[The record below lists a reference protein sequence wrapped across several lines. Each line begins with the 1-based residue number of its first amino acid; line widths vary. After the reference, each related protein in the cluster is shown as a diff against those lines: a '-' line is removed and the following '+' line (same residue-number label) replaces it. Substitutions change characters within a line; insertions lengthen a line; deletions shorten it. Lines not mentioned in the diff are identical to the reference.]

1 MAGAVVVGDRLAWSY
16 GYGLADVSRR
26 IPMTDTTLMNV
37 GSVSKTVTA
46 TAIMQLWEAGRLD
59 LDTDVNEYLPFVLA
73 NPRFPDSPIS
83 IRQLLTH
90 RSSIKDGPAYGA
102 SYFCGDPTIS
112 LSEWIEG
119 YLAAGSAYYDASE
132 NFHTWEPG
140 TLNPPEPPRP
150 YSNVAFGLLGYLV
163 ERLADTPFQD
173 YWRHRIFAPLGMDE
187 TGWFLGEVEGSNHAI
202 PYSVVPDDFR
212 QADGQELN
220 GLLPASAETLELLA
234 PGARFPHCLYSFPNY
249 PDGLMRTSV
258 RQLANFLMAYIN
270 DGTLGG
276 TRLLQLQTVRMV
288 LSSRHFGQALC
299 WQAFELGNDI
309 LWGHSGADPGIAT
322 LMAFRP
328 GDGVGVIVFANFDG
342 GRTILNS
349 VFERLFQESDS
360 MR

>member
-1 MAGAVVVGDRLAWSY
+1 M
-16 GYGLADVSRR
+16 
-26 IPMTDTTLMNV
+26 
-37 GSVSKTVTA
+37 
-46 TAIMQLWEAGRLD
+46 
-59 LDTDVNEYLPFVLA
+59 
-73 NPRFPDSPIS
+73 
-83 IRQLLTH
+83 
-90 RSSIKDGPAYGA
+90 
-102 SYFCGDPTIS
+102 
-112 LSEWIEG
+112 
-119 YLAAGSAYYDASE
+119 
-132 NFHTWEPG
+132 
-140 TLNPPEPPRP
+140 
-150 YSNVAFGLLGYLV
+150 
-163 ERLADTPFQD
+163 
-173 YWRHRIFAPLGMDE
+173 
-187 TGWFLGEVEGSNHAI
+187 
-202 PYSVVPDDFR
+202 
-212 QADGQELN
+212 
-220 GLLPASAETLELLA
+220 LPASAETLELLA